1 MKFEFLGHGLFD
13 EYGTTVGNYLHK
25 SFKDENFDTFQCFV
39 AFTTLSGLSV
49 FIDELEKVKT
59 RYKKIEFY
67 LGIDD
72 KGTSREALLELL
84 NKNIETYIYYNP
96 TIRTR
101 AIYHPKLYIF
111 RGANANRVILGSS
124 NLTRP
129 GLFNNIEASL
139 AMDFVT
145 GNFQG
150 AKLLK
155 QIEEYFASFFGKNNQ
170 NLRKLDTEL
179 IKYLTD
185 RELILPEKRIYK
197 EEEEKEK
204 TNVTDDYGNDLFTA
218 VEASSVDLEEL
229 DAVDS
234 ETENS
239 DYRPRYIALTEHYF
253 AMWPEIFQKFKEFKS
268 KYNTVIVPRDFENP
282 TLYSWYVKQKALYR
296 EERIPEEHLE
306 KLIDVDFSFEDGH
319 KIRFDKIWESYYEE
333 LKQYYQENG
342 HSDVPR
348 RKDSNDALYK
358 VSNFVAMQRH
368 FKKKGDQ
375 RMTEYRIKKL
385 EEINFSWEVG
395 PRNAGLTVKN
405 DDQWLENLAKYSDFK
420 KEYKR
425 EPKQKKNTDEYK
437 LGKWRND
444 QAVYRKQGVL
454 SKDRIELLEA
464 EGIIWDLDEH
474 DFNQKIQKLLNYKE
488 QFGNFD
494 VPLSYVIDG
503 VSLGQFVYSVKKRGT
518 KPENKE
524 KLEKI
529 GMSGVILRTEAQ
541 IEGNKRSHITIE
553 WRRNFD
559 LLKKLKEEG
568 VNINEIGQDNL
579 DYPKIGNWIF
589 NQQKRYRHSKLSD
602 EQENLLMQLNLRLSR
617 EDTKDVRW
625 KVFYE
630 LLSEYKKQYGNC
642 RVPKSFDK
650 ELNVWVGLQRRGYK
664 RKTLIQ
670 ERVNKLNELEFEW
683 TVDTTAKVK
692 SINFE
697 S

>member
-13 EYGTTVGNYLHK
+13 EHDTTVGNYLHK
-25 SFKDENFDTFQCFV
+25 SFKDKNFDTFQCFV

-96 TIRTR
+96 TKRTR
-101 AIYHPKLYIF
+101 AIYHPKLYMF
-111 RGANANRVILGSS
+111 RGAKANRVILGSS

-139 AMDFVT
+139 AMDFVK

-155 QIEEYFASFFGKNNQ
+155 QIEDYFASFFGKNNQ
-170 NLRKLDTEL
+170 NLRKLDIEL
-179 IKYLTD
+179 IKYLTE

-197 EEEEKEK
+197 DEEEKEK
-204 TNVTDDYGNDLFTA
+204 TNITDDQGNELFTA

-229 DAVDS
+229 DTVDS
-234 ETENS
+234 ETEIN
-239 DYRPRYIALTEHYF
+239 DYRPKYIALTEHYF

-282 TLYSWYVKQKALYR
+282 TLYGWYVKQKALYR

-306 KLIDVDFSFEDGH
+306 KLIEVDFFFGDGH
-319 KIRFDKIWESYYEE
+319 KIRFDKIWESYYKD
-333 LKQYYQENG
+333 LKQYYQENR
-342 HSDVPR
+342 HSDIPR
-348 RKDSNDALYK
+348 RKDRNNALYR

-385 EEINFSWEVG
+385 EEINFSWEVC
-395 PRNAGLTVKN
+395 PRNAGLTIKH
-405 DDQWLENLAKYSDFK
+405 DDQWLDNLAKYSEFK
-420 KEYKR
+420 RKNNR
-425 EPKQKKNTDEYK
+425 EPKQKRNSEEYK

-454 SKDRIELLEA
+454 SQDRIELLDA
-464 EGIIWDLDEH
+464 EGIIWDLDEY
-474 DFNQKIQKLLNYKE
+474 DFNIKIEKLLKYKE
-488 QFGNFD
+488 DFGNFN
-494 VPLSYVIDG
+494 VPLSYSIDG
-503 VSLGQFVYSVKKRGT
+503 ISLGQFVYMLKKRGT
-518 KPENKE
+518 KPENKK

-529 GMSGVILRTEAQ
+529 GMTDVILRSEAQ
-541 IEGNKRSHITIE
+541 QTSNKRSHITLD
-553 WRRNFD
+553 WRQNFEQ
-559 LLKKLKEEG
+559 LKKLKEIG
-568 VNINEIGQDNL
+568 VNINEIDKYNKEH
-579 DYPKIGNWIF
+579 PKIGNWIF
-589 NQQKRYRHSKLSD
+589 NQQKRYRHSKLSE
-602 EQENLLMQLNLRLSR
+602 EQDKLLEELGLRMSR
-617 EDTKDVRW
+617 EDTKEARW
-625 KVFYE
+625 NIFYE
-630 LLSEYKKQYGNC
+630 LIKEYKTTYGDC
-642 RVPKSFDK
+642 RVTKTFDK
-650 ELNVWVGLQRRGYK
+650 ELHTWVGLQRRGFK
-664 RKTLIQ
+664 RNILTQ
-670 ERVNKLNELEFEW
+670 ERISKLNDLQFDW
-683 TVDTTAKVK
+683 TVESTAKK
-692 SINFE
+692 KNAL
-697 S
+697 